1 MLNYNEYQVLAR
13 SNWKPLQIGK
23 EPEWEREQEHE
34 RRPTVDRQWI
44 LNSKLS
50 NMN

>member
-1 MLNYNEYQVLAR
+1 MLNYSEYQVLAS
-13 SNWKPLQIGK
+13 SNWKLLQIGK
-23 EPEWEREQEHE
+23 EPEWEREHE